1 MKQSG
6 VEEKRIGSDPIKTL
20 HNNGEFIV
28 RLYDNNCIN
37 IMSVHGPQYYSVSV
51 QLDDTPKEFEQIKK
65 KGHINVRVKDG
76 LDMWANGKEIK
87 G

>member
-1 MKQSG
+1 MKQSS
-6 VEEKRIGSDPIKTL
+6 VKEKRIGSNPIKTL

-51 QLDDTPKEFEQIKK
+51 QLDDTPKEFDQIKK
-65 KGHINVRVKDG
+65 KGHINVWVRDD
-76 LDMWANGKEIK
+76 LDVWANGKEIK